1 MNEPLNV
8 TDYEALAQAR
18 LDGPTYD
25 YYAGAAGD
33 EQTLTANCRAFD
45 RIMLRPRVLV
55 DVSRI
60 DMTSHVLG
68 ERIAIPIMLAPTA
81 FQSLAHPDGELA
93 TARAAGTADTIM
105 VVSTM
110 STCTLEE
117 VAQAATGPLWF
128 QLYVYKDRELT
139 REIVCRAESA
149 GYRALVLTVDA
160 PRLGRRERDLRN
172 RFTLPQG
179 VTIKNFEAGRLAGSS
194 RWASSSSFNEYV
206 HEFFDPSLT
215 WDVIAWLKSITRLPV
230 LLKGILTP
238 EDARLAC
245 HAGIAGIVVSNHGGR
260 QLDGAEPAVRA
271 LPRVVDE
278 VDGKVDVLMDGGVRR
293 GTDVLKALALGARA
307 VLVGR
312 PYLWGLAVAGEEGV
326 RRVIELLR
334 QELELAMALSG
345 RPAVASIDRSLV
357 STT

>member
-1 MNEPLNV
+1 MSEPINV
-8 TDYEALAQAR
+8 RDYEALARAR
-18 LDGPTYD
+18 LDEATYD

-33 EQTLTANCRAFD
+33 EQTLAANRLAFEQ
-45 RIMLRPRVLV
+45 IMLRPRVLV
-55 DVSRI
+55 DVSRV
-60 DMTSHVLG
+60 DTTSHVLG

-81 FQSLAHPDGELA
+81 FHRLAHPDGELA
-93 TARAAGTADTIM
+93 AARAAGAADTIM
-105 VVSTM
+105 VASTM

-117 VAQAATGPLWF
+117 IAQAAAGPLWF
-128 QLYVYKDRELT
+128 QLYVFKDRELT
-139 REIVCRAESA
+139 REIVCRAEAA

-160 PRLGRRERDLRN
+160 PCLGRRERDLRN

-179 VTIKNFEAGRLAGSS
+179 VTIKNFEGWRRAGILG
-194 RWASSSSFNEYV
+194 WATGSSFNDYV

-215 WDVIAWLKSITRLPV
+215 WDVIAWLTSITSLPV

-238 EDARLAC
+238 EDARLALDT
-245 HAGIAGIVVSNHGGR
+245 GIAGIIVSNHGGR

-278 VDGKVDVLMDGGVRR
+278 VGGRAEVLMDGGVRR

-312 PYLWGLAVAGEEGV
+312 PYLWGLAVAGEDGV
-326 RRVIELLR
+326 RRVLELLR
-334 QELELAMALSG
+334 RELELAMALCG
-345 RPAVASIDRSLV
+345 RPTVASIDRTLV
-357 STT
+357 TTT

>member
-1 MNEPLNV
+1 MSEPINV
-8 TDYEALAQAR
+8 TDYEALARAR
-18 LDGPTYD
+18 LDEATYD

-33 EQTLTANCRAFD
+33 EQTLAANRLAFEQ
-45 RIMLRPRVLV
+45 IMLRPRVLV
-55 DVSRI
+55 DVSRV
-60 DMTSHVLG
+60 DTTSHVLG

-81 FQSLAHPDGELA
+81 FHRLAHPDGELA
-93 TARAAGTADTIM
+93 AARAAGAADTIM
-105 VVSTM
+105 VASTM

-117 VAQAATGPLWF
+117 IAQAAAGPLWF
-128 QLYVYKDRELT
+128 QLYVFKDRELT
-139 REIVCRAESA
+139 REIVCRAEAA

-179 VTIKNFEAGRLAGSS
+179 VTLKNFEGWRRAGILG
-194 RWASSSSFNEYV
+194 WATGSSFNDYV

-215 WDVIAWLKSITRLPV
+215 WDVIAWLTSITRLPV

-238 EDARLAC
+238 EDARLALDT
-245 HAGIAGIVVSNHGGR
+245 GIAGIIVSNHGGR

-278 VDGKVDVLMDGGVRR
+278 VGGRAEVLMDGGVRR

-312 PYLWGLAVAGEEGV
+312 PYLWGLAVAGEDGV
-326 RRVIELLR
+326 RRVLELLR
-334 QELELAMALSG
+334 RELELAMALCG
-345 RPAVASIDRSLV
+345 RPAVASIDRTLV
-357 STT
+357 ITT

>member
-1 MNEPLNV
+1 MSEPINV
-8 TDYEALAQAR
+8 TDYEALARAR
-18 LDGPTYD
+18 LDEATYD

-33 EQTLTANCRAFD
+33 EQTLAANRLAFEQ
-45 RIMLRPRVLV
+45 IMLRPRVLV
-55 DVSRI
+55 DVSRV
-60 DMTSHVLG
+60 DTTSHVLG

-81 FQSLAHPDGELA
+81 FHRLAHPDGELA
-93 TARAAGTADTIM
+93 AARAAGAADTIM
-105 VVSTM
+105 VASTM

-117 VAQAATGPLWF
+117 IAQAAAGPLWF
-128 QLYVYKDRELT
+128 QLYVFKDRELT
-139 REIVCRAESA
+139 REIVCRAEAA

-179 VTIKNFEAGRLAGSS
+179 VTLKNFEGWRRAGILG
-194 RWASSSSFNEYV
+194 WATGSSFNDYV

-215 WDVIAWLKSITRLPV
+215 WDVIAWLTSITRLPV

-238 EDARLAC
+238 EDARLALDT
-245 HAGIAGIVVSNHGGR
+245 GIAGIIVSNHGGR

-278 VDGKVDVLMDGGVRR
+278 VGGRAEVLMDGGVRR

-312 PYLWGLAVAGEEGV
+312 PYLWGLAVAGEDGV
-326 RRVIELLR
+326 RRVLELLR
-334 QELELAMALSG
+334 RELELAMALCG
-345 RPAVASIDRSLV
+345 RPAVASIDRTLV
-357 STT
+357 TTT